1 MKSFKEYKN
10 ELYEQK
16 FVIKK
21 SSPKV
26 NTVVATFGR
35 FNPPTLGHG
44 KLFDKLKE
52 LSGTNKADYFIFAS
66 QTHDLNKKGKDDKNP
81 LDYDTKMK
89 YLKKMF
95 PEHSRKF
102 VYNNDRSKNNEF
114 SALSMLHDAGYENV
128 IWVVGGDR
136 YDEMEQKPETNR
148 LREFNGKEGQKH
160 GYYNFKNIRIEN
172 AGKRDPKSS
181 GVEGMSSSKL
191 KTAAR
196 EGDFD
201 SFSKG
206 LPPAFKDVTGLYNA
220 VRKNLAN
227 IKEDAPRVDD
237 VREAYVSGELY
248 NVGDT
253 VMAKSNSYVIVER
266 HSNYVSVKSASGEI
280 KKFFLH
286 QIELGEESKVLEYG
300 TTRAANIYKRDT
312 PGQLSFSDAKRFVE
326 SEKYYTGLSK
336 STAQK
341 RKAHFEKQTK
351 MRDDD
356 PNAYK
361 PAPGDA
367 RAKTKTSKWTKK
379 YHDRF
384 GDDLDEDVDTALE
397 KKSKKSGI
405 SVEILRKVFDRGMAA
420 WKTGH
425 RRGATQ
431 HQWGYARVNSF
442 IVGGPTR
449 TSTDADLWDDHKK
462 SLNEETWED
471 GYERRVVKVTDP
483 EKKAEGFLW
492 RIKGKEKDNL
502 TIKYYKTK
510 PSFEEFSAQM
520 RRVAGH
526 EFGK

>member
-16 FVIKK
+16 FIIKK
-21 SSPKV
+21 SSEKV

-89 YLKKMF
+89 YLKMMF

-114 SALSMLHDAGYENV
+114 SALSMLHDAGYDNV

-136 YDEMEQKPETNR
+136 YDEMEEKPETNR

-160 GYYNFKNIRIEN
+160 GYYNFKNIKIEN

-191 KTAAR
+191 KAAAR

-206 LPPAFKDVTGLYNA
+206 LPSTFKDATGLYNA

-227 IKEDAPRVDD
+227 IKEAAPRVDD
-237 VREAYVSGELY
+237 VREAYISGNLFR
-248 NVGDT
+248 VGDNII
-253 VMAKSNSYVIVER
+253 AKSQSYVIVER
-266 HSNYVSVKSASGEI
+266 HSNFVSAKSPSGEI
-280 KKFFLH
+280 KKFFLN
-286 QIELGEESKVLEYG
+286 QIELDESKVLEYG

-312 PGQLSFSDAKRFVE
+312 PGQSLSDAKRFVE
-326 SEKYYTGLSK
+326 SEKK
-336 STAQK
+336 S
-341 RKAHFEKQTK
+341 
-351 MRDDD
+351 
-356 PNAYK
+356 
-361 PAPGDA
+361 
-367 RAKTKTSKWTKK
+367 
-379 YHDRF
+379 
-384 GDDLDEDVDTALE
+384 
-397 KKSKKSGI
+397 
-405 SVEILRKVFDRGMAA
+405 
-420 WKTGH
+420 
-425 RRGATQ
+425 
-431 HQWGYARVNSF
+431 
-442 IVGGPTR
+442 
-449 TSTDADLWDDHKK
+449 
-462 SLNEETWED
+462 ETWEA